1 MYNADDNNLF
11 NTGTDINLINK
22 MLLSDF
28 RTVSNWFYE
37 NFILNSGKYHFTSI
51 GKYIHDKDVYCY
63 GNLTLKIAI
72 KRKY

>member
-1 MYNADDNNLF
+1 
-11 NTGTDINLINK
+11 

-28 RTVSNWFYE
+28 RTVNNWFYE
-37 NFILNSGKYHFTSI
+37 NFIILNPGKYHFTSI
-51 GKYIHDKDVYCY
+51 GKYIPDKDVYCY